1 FKCLLINRKH
11 VQRKNMAICRYRKG
25 YYMNKERLINEF
37 IELVKVDSETKFEAK
52 INTLL
57 QEKFTALGLEVKEDE
72 ATKHIDH
79 EANNLICT
87 LPGNV
92 EHVDAIF
99 YTFHMDTQTTDQ
111 PIQLEK
117 NDEEDNK
124 HIDHEENNLIFT
136 LTGNV
141 EHVDPIFF
149 TCHMDTVTPGQQ
161 IQPQINDDY
170 ITSDGTTIL
179 GADDK
184 AGIAVLLE
192 VIRQIKE

>member
-1 FKCLLINRKH
+1 MWLSIVNPSVQTLFMLGLMLKLLSWD
-11 VQRKNMAICRYRKG
+11 QRERLTLFIIKRFQKVRIQKKQEIKKSMGICRYRKG
-25 YYMNKERLINEF
+25 YYINKERLINEF

-92 EHVDAIF
+92 EHVD
-99 YTFHMDTQTTDQ
+99 
-111 PIQLEK
+111 
-117 NDEEDNK
+117 
-124 HIDHEENNLIFT
+124 
-136 LTGNV
+136 
-141 EHVDPIFF
+141 PIFF

-161 IQPQINDDY
+161 IQPQIND
-170 ITSDGTTIL
+170 
-179 GADDK
+179 
-184 AGIAVLLE
+184 
-192 VIRQIKE
+192 

>member
-1 FKCLLINRKH
+1 
-11 VQRKNMAICRYRKG
+11 
-25 YYMNKERLINEF
+25 MNKERLINEF

-92 EHVDAIF
+92 EHVD
-99 YTFHMDTQTTDQ
+99 
-111 PIQLEK
+111 
-117 NDEEDNK
+117 
-124 HIDHEENNLIFT
+124 
-136 LTGNV
+136 
-141 EHVDPIFF
+141 PIFF

-192 VIRQIKE
+192 VIRQIKEQDLAHGTIQFVITVGEESGLMGAKVIDQSLLQATYGYALDSDSTLR